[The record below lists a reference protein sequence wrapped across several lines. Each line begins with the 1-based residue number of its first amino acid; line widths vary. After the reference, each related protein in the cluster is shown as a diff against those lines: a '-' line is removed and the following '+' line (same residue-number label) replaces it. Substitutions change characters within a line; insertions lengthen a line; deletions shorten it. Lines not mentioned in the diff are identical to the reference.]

1 MKHEAALLDLVRRSP
16 RLMQLLDAGRQ
27 TGLAEWA
34 IGAGAIRNLVWDSL
48 HGYAAPTPLA
58 DIDFVYFEPALDR
71 EREIAA
77 TLGACVPDAPWDVTN
92 QAIVHRWYAQ
102 HYGQAR
108 AAIPSL
114 VAGIAGWPEFAT
126 CVAVTLGADGE
137 PAVIAPHGLDDLFA
151 MRIRRNAQSLTS
163 AQYAER
169 IVQKRFTGRWPRVQV
184 EMG

>member
-1 MKHEAALLDLVRRSP
+1 MRHEAALLDLVRRSP

-77 TLGACVPDAPWDVTN
+77 TLSACVPDAPWEVTN
-92 QAIVHRWYAQ
+92 QATVHHWYAQ
-102 HYGQAR
+102 HFGR
-108 AAIPSL
+108 PRDAIPSL
-114 VAGIAGWPEFAT
+114 EAGIAGWPEIAT

-137 PAVIAPHGLDDLFA
+137 LAAIAPHGLDDLFA
-151 MRIRRNAQSLTS
+151 MRVRRNRQSVS
-163 AQYAER
+163 AEQYAER
-169 IVQKRFTGRWPRVQV
+169 IAQKHFTQRWPRVQV